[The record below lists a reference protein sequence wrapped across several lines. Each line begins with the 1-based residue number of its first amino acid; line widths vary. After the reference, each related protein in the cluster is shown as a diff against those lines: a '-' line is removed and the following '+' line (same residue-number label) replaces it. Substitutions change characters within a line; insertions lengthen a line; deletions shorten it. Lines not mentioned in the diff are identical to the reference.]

1 MADRDPRYKAELRK
15 RAARLYGE
23 GKDLGQIARLL
34 GISKG
39 RAYVLALEGGATMR
53 PRGPK

>member
-1 MADRDPRYKAELRK
+1 MPKDPRYKGELRT
-15 RAARLYGE
+15 RAASLYGE
-23 GKDLGQIARLL
+23 GKDLEQIARLL